1 MKYDK
6 MIAINK
12 KESDR
17 KVNLAKKIIR
27 EMQDNFERITVAEL
41 VRRTELSRGF
51 FYKNPEVRKVMEHA
65 IQAQGTIQYLEKNG
79 ENKALEML
87 PKTVQIEVEKLK
99 KANQKLESE
108 NANLKEKV
116 DRLSQKVSKREIS
129 FLKKI

>member
-51 FYKNPEVRKVMEHA
+51 FYKNLEVRRVMEHA
-65 IQAQGTIQYLEKNG
+65 IQAQGIIRNLDENS
-79 ENKALEML
+79 ENKTLEML

-99 KANQKLESE
+99 KANEKLASE
-108 NANLKEKV
+108 NADLKEKL